1 MIRKLGGRKMNE
13 LREEEMRIQEIR
25 TARMSI
31 VRDVIREARIE
42 VPKLLT
48 EIEKKYIVKIDEE
61 YKVDMKIFRD
71 NKEREIRRR

>member
-1 MIRKLGGRKMNE
+1 MNE